1 MNLPATLVFLMGPTA
16 TGKTRL
22 ALEIAQ
28 HLPVEIISVDSALVY
43 RGMDIG
49 TAKPTTAERQQ
60 VPHHL
65 IDILDPTESY
75 SAARFREQA
84 LALIPQ
90 IHARGRL
97 PLLVGGT
104 MLYFRALDFGLDALP
119 EADPKIRAEIEQ
131 LAQEQG
137 WAAVHAQLTQS
148 DPEAAARIH
157 VNDPQ
162 RLQRALEVVRLTGKP
177 LSAQQKG
184 EAAALPWPVLR
195 LGLMPD
201 DRAALRVRIAERFE
215 SMLAEGLLAEVAAL
229 RARSDLYVGLPAMR
243 AVGYRQVLAHLQ
255 GELDYPEMVL
265 KAVTATR
272 QLAKRQMTWLRHYP
286 DAALF
291 DPDRVSVER
300 LLRHINEHLTHL
312 DPSPKKG

>member
-1 MNLPATLVFLMGPTA
+1 MKLPATLVFLMGPTA
-16 TGKTRL
+16 TGKTQL
-22 ALEIAQ
+22 ALQIAK

-49 TAKPTTAERQQ
+49 TAKPTAAERQQ

-65 IDILDPTESY
+65 IDILDPAESY
-75 SAARFREQA
+75 SAAQFREQA

-104 MLYFRALDFGLDALP
+104 MLYFRALDFGLDKLP
-119 EADPKIRAEIEQ
+119 EADPQIRAEIEQ

-137 WAAVHAQLTQS
+137 WSAVHAQLAQS

-162 RLQRALEVVRLTGKP
+162 RLQRALEVVRLTGQP
-177 LSAQQKG
+177 LSLQQKG
-184 EAAALPWPVLR
+184 QTSGLPWPVLR

-201 DRAALRVRIAERFE
+201 DRAALRARIAERFE
-215 SMLAEGLLAEVAAL
+215 SMLTEGLLAEVAGL
-229 RARSDLYVGLPAMR
+229 RARSDLHGGLPAMR
-243 AVGYRQVLAHLQ
+243 AVGYRQALAHLQ
-255 GELDYPEMVL
+255 EELDYSEMVV

-286 DAALF
+286 DTALV
-291 DPDRVSVER
+291 DPDQVGVER
-300 LLRHINEHLTHL
+300 LLQHMNEHLTRL
-312 DPSPKKG
+312 DPSP

>member
-1 MNLPATLVFLMGPTA
+1 MTLPATLVFLMGPTA

-22 ALEIAQ
+22 ALEIAK

-49 TAKPTTAERQQ
+49 TAKPTAAEREQ

-104 MLYFRALDFGLDALP
+104 MLYFRALDFGLDTLP
-119 EADPKIRAEIEQ
+119 EADPQIRAEIEQ
-131 LAQEQG
+131 LAEEQG
-137 WAAVHAQLTQS
+137 WVAVHAQLAQS

-184 EAAALPWPVLR
+184 EATALPWPVLR

-201 DRAALRVRIAERFE
+201 DRAALRARIAERFE

-229 RARSDLYVGLPAMR
+229 RARSDLHMGLPAMR
-243 AVGYRQVLAHLQ
+243 SVGYRQVLAHLQ
-255 GELDYPEMVL
+255 GELDYPQMVI

-286 DAALF
+286 DTALF
-291 DPDRVSVER
+291 DPDRVGVER
-300 LLRHINEHLTHL
+300 LLQHINEHLTHL
-312 DPSPKKG
+312 DPSSQKG